1 MDIFSRQSEEIEK
14 DSIEESDLKV
24 KKDTS
29 MENDSVS
36 NEENSNKVFENQD
49 LEINVEEAIEGS
61 QGQSKNSNR
70 EADKSSHRFN
80 SDYYNYE
87 DSNES
92 A

>member
-36 NEENSNKVFENQD
+36 NEENSN
-49 LEINVEEAIEGS
+49 
-61 QGQSKNSNR
+61 
-70 EADKSSHRFN
+70 
-80 SDYYNYE
+80 
-87 DSNES
+87 
-92 A
+92 